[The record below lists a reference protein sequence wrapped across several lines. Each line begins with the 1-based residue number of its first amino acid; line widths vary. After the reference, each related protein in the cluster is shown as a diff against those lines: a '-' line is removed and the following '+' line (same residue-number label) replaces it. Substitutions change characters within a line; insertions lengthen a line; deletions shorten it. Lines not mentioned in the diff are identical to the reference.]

1 MIATQDRTRC
11 LAGARLLDRAVTDLH
26 EARNLCAFAGKLLE
40 RARRIA
46 GGSVTIGAQ
55 DLAELRLFMN
65 GLDGDAADA
74 LLHLNAA
81 AKILRRAD

>member
-1 MIATQDRTRC
+1 
-11 LAGARLLDRAVTDLH
+11 
-26 EARNLCAFAGKLLE
+26 
-40 RARRIA
+40 
-46 GGSVTIGAQ
+46 
-55 DLAELRLFMN
+55 MN